1 MSQSIHQFTV
11 KNLMGEEVNL
21 KDYAGK
27 VVMIVNTAS
36 KCGLTP
42 QLGQLEELYQNFKD
56 KGFEVLAF
64 PSNQFGGQEPLE
76 GEAIGAFCQKN
87 YGVNFPVFEKT
98 AVKGKAASDLF
109 QFLSNKSLNGVLSS
123 TPKWNFHKYLV
134 NKEGELVDF
143 YYSTTSPIANKV
155 LTKIEGLL

>member
-11 KNLMGEEVNL
+11 HNLAGEEVNL

-36 KCGLTP
+36 ECGLTP
-42 QLGQLEELYQNFKD
+42 QLGELEELYQHFKD
-56 KGFEVLAF
+56 QGFEVLAF
-64 PSNQFGGQEPLE
+64 PSNQFGEQEPLE
-76 GEAIGAFCQKN
+76 GEEIGAFCQKN

-98 AVKGKAASDLF
+98 EVKGKEASDLF
-109 QFLSNKSLNGVLSS
+109 QFLSRKKLNGVLTS

-134 NKEGELVDF
+134 DKEGKLVDF
-143 YYSTTSPIANKV
+143 YYSTTSPIAEKV
-155 LTKIEGLL
+155 IKKIEELL

>member
-1 MSQSIHQFTV
+1 
-11 KNLMGEEVNL
+11 MGEEVSL

-36 KCGLTP
+36 ECGLTP
-42 QLGQLEELYQNFKD
+42 QLGQLEELYQHFKEQ
-56 KGFEVLAF
+56 GFEVLAF

-87 YGVNFPVFEKT
+87 YGVSFPVFEKM

-109 QFLSNKSLNGVLSS
+109 QFLSSKSLNGVLSS

-134 NKEGELVDF
+134 NKDGELVDF
-143 YYSTTSPIANKV
+143 YYSTTSPIAERV
-155 LTKIEGLL
+155 QSKIESLL

>member
-36 KCGLTP
+36 ECGLTP